1 MPRLIFK
8 CPYIKGGTS
17 AACAHL
23 ENYVQYMATRNGV
36 ERIDPG
42 RDGWQATKRQ
52 KEMIK
57 QILRDFPL
65 SRGIFEYEDYLVTP
79 TRSNASEFITR
90 ALEDNYDRIAK
101 MDNYLNYIATRP
113 RAQRIGSHGLFTGA
127 EDSLVLA
134 QIAEAVAM
142 HPGNVWLP
150 IISLRREDAAR
161 LGYDKADEWKALL
174 SKYAMDMAEAMKIP
188 WEDFR
193 WYAAFHDEA
202 HHPHVHMVCFSADP
216 SKGFLTKQGI
226 AQIKSGLAKEIFR
239 QDLTELYQKQTQ
251 RRNELNTDAQA
262 ALRGVIEEMQSGNIQ
277 NAHIEERLQYLADRL
292 RFLSGKKQYGYLKA
306 PLKAVVDE
314 IVDELAKDPRV
325 ASAYNLWYELREDVL
340 RTYKDD
346 LPERLPLSEQKE
358 FKRLKN
364 LVIEEAVKL
373 GQRQQV
379 FHPDDIQDDDP
390 AEQAEAASSFAGEQ
404 AKQTKGH
411 SPDESNAGQGF
422 AQYALGKKY
431 RDGQGV
437 ERNIQK
443 AVELFTL
450 AAKQGNSFAAFALGK
465 MFLSNDASLPRDE
478 AAALIWIT
486 YASERGNQF
495 AQCYLGKLLL
505 KGADGI
511 PQDTN
516 AALRWL
522 RASVD
527 QGNVYAEYALAMA
540 YLKGKRVPK
549 DALKALELLR
559 HASSQDHQ
567 FAQYQLGKML
577 LQGEEAHK
585 DVAAAVHWLTVSAMH
600 GNQYAQYA
608 LGKLYLLGKDV
619 EKDKSSAAKWFQMAA
634 DQGNEYAQYFLK
646 HMDDPVGQSPAAAVI
661 TLLHSLANIFREQ
674 SQFPTSGI
682 VVAVDRKLLRKIKAK
697 KIAQG
702 HKADDHEPKIGLQ

>member
-65 SRGIFEYEDYLVTP
+65 SRGMFEYEDYLVTP

-174 SKYAMDMAEAMKIP
+174 SKYAMDIAEAMKIP

-262 ALRGVIEEMQSGNIQ
+262 ALREVIESMQSGNIQ
-277 NAHIEERLQYLADRL
+277 NVHIEERLQYLADRL

-390 AEQAEAASSFAGEQ
+390 AEQAEGEQ

-465 MFLSNDASLPRDE
+465 MYLSNDASLPRDE
-478 AAALIWIT
+478 ATALNWIT

-540 YLKGKRVPK
+540 YLKGKIVPK

-577 LQGEEAHK
+577 LQGEEAPK

-619 EKDKSSAAKWFQMAA
+619 EKDKASAAKWFQMAA

>member
-23 ENYVQYMATRNGV
+23 ENYVRYMATRNGV

-42 RDGWQATKRQ
+42 CDGWQATKRQ

-57 QILRDFPL
+57 QILRDLPL
-65 SRGIFEYEDYLVTP
+65 SRGMFEYEDYLMTP

-127 EDSLVLA
+127 EDSLVLS
-134 QIAEAVAM
+134 QIAEAVAT
-142 HPGNVWLP
+142 HPGNIWLP

-262 ALRGVIEEMQSGNIQ
+262 ALREVVEEMQSGNIQ
-277 NAHIEERLQYLADRL
+277 NVHIEERLQYLADRL

-346 LPERLPLSEQKE
+346 LPERLPLSGQKE

-411 SPDESNAGQGF
+411 SPDESSAGRGF

-465 MFLSNDASLPRDE
+465 MYLSNDASLPRDGTT
-478 AAALIWIT
+478 ALNWIT

-522 RASVD
+522 RASVE

-540 YLKGKRVPK
+540 YLNGKIVPK
-549 DALKALELLR
+549 DDLKALELLR
-559 HASSQDHQ
+559 HASSQDNQ
-567 FAQYQLGKML
+567 FAQYQLGKMM
-577 LQGEEAHK
+577 LQGEETPK
-585 DVAAAVHWLTVSAMH
+585 DVATAVHWLTVSAMH

-619 EKDKSSAAKWFQMAA
+619 EKDKDSAAKWFQMAA
-634 DQGNEYAQYFLK
+634 DQRNEYAQYFLK

>member
-277 NAHIEERLQYLADRL
+277 NVHIEERLQYLADRL

-373 GQRQQV
+373 GQRQLV

-390 AEQAEAASSFAGEQ
+390 AEQAEAASSFASEQ
-404 AKQTKGH
+404 AKQTHAH

-478 AAALIWIT
+478 AAALNWIT

-577 LQGEEAHK
+577 LQGEEAPK

-608 LGKLYLLGKDV
+608 LGKLYLLGRDV
-619 EKDKSSAAKWFQMAA
+619 EKDKASAAKWFQMAA

-646 HMDDPVGQSPAAAVI
+646 HMDDPVRQSPAAAVI